1 MISDSVSPPV
11 RPPAFYPLAS
21 HSRVRRRRLRKSQYE
36 VRNQI
41 HHKDF
46 IESDDSTFY
55 GESFH
60 RVPSVL
66 TTQVQSPRQ
75 EVIAGF
81 IKAC

>member
-1 MISDSVSPPV
+1 MISDSVFPPA
-11 RPPAFYPLAS
+11 RPPAFSPLAR
-21 HSRVRRRRLRKSQYE
+21 HSRVRRRHLKKNQYE
-36 VRNQI
+36 VWNQI
-41 HHKDF
+41 QHKNS

-66 TTQVQSPRQ
+66 TTEVQSPRQ